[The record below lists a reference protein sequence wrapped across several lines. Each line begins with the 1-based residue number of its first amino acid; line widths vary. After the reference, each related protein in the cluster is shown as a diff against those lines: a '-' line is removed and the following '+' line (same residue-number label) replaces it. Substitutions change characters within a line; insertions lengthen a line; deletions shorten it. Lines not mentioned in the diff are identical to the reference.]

1 MQSTNLINVCG
12 AILPL
17 FSSDWD
23 QQDSHA
29 STLTDTSQ
37 WSLQCSTEEEWNSL
51 ADSLRGSKDTNDR
64 ALLSVLSDKFLD
76 SIPELIEA
84 KVCIHISFPFDH
96 PLPCLILI
104 VCYSLHSP
112 Q

>member
-1 MQSTNLINVCG
+1 MKATSLSNFYS
-12 AILPL
+12 AMLPL

-29 STLTDTSQ
+29 STVTDTSQ

-51 ADSLRGSKDTNDR
+51 ADSLRGSKDANER
-64 ALLSVLSDKFLD
+64 ALLSVLSARFLD

-84 KVCIHISFPFDH
+84 KVCLCIICFS
-96 PLPCLILI
+96 LI
-104 VCYSLHSP
+104 
-112 Q
+112 